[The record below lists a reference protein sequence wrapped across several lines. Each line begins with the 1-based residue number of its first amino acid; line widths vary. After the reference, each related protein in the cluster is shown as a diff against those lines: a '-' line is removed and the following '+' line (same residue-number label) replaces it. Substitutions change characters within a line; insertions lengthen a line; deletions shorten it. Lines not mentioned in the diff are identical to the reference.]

1 MDLLKHAIT
10 VKGKVLPGDVLKV
23 GSFLNQQID
32 VRLLAEMAKDIFAR
46 FCNCAVTK
54 VLTVESSGIALA
66 CLTAQFFNCNAV
78 FAKKSKSNNIE
89 GEILSAEC
97 YSYTHKTANV
107 LLVPREYIAPDDKVL
122 FVDDFLAK
130 GEALRAAVKLVKEA
144 GATFVGAAIAI
155 EKGFQGGGDALR
167 KEGVDVYSLA
177 IIDSMKPGEIVFRN

>member
-78 FAKKSKSNNIE
+78 FAKKSKSK
-89 GEILSAEC
+89 
-97 YSYTHKTANV
+97 HKVGRGN
-107 LLVPREYIAPDDKVL
+107 
-122 FVDDFLAK
+122 
-130 GEALRAAVKLVKEA
+130 GM
-144 GATFVGAAIAI
+144 TFY
-155 EKGFQGGGDALR
+155 FQT
-167 KEGVDVYSLA
+167 
-177 IIDSMKPGEIVFRN
+177 